1 MNFLDVLRAVFMLGL
16 PMVALS
22 WVIFSWIFLS
32 GEIDRQEKRDAI
44 KARVKKLRTLP
55 SLNGNRGKRYLYDK
69 WVWFGSG
76 FYGLAGIWTLIVIEL
91 GELAGFLGNL
101 DSFSGLGETS
111 IVSFVINFFIDQL
124 GNLLQAFLWWGYWPA
139 DSILVWLGVA
149 YLGYWIGVE
158 LARHTQFESMA
169 QIVGLLRSKFNSTP
183 EEASR
188 HSDVAEPTEPE

>member
-1 MNFLDVLRAVFMLGL
+1 MLGL
-16 PMVALS
+16 PMVVLS

-44 KARVKKLRTLP
+44 KAQVKKLKTLP
-55 SLNGNRGKRYLYDK
+55 SLDGNRGKRYLYDK

-76 FYGLAGIWTLIVIEL
+76 FYGLAGIWTLIIIEL
-91 GELAGFLGNL
+91 GELIGFLGNL
-101 DSFSGLGETS
+101 STFSGFGDTS
-111 IVSFVINFFIDQL
+111 IISFVVDFFIDQL

-149 YLGYWIGVE
+149 YLGYWVGVE

-169 QIVGLLRSKFNSTP
+169 QIVSLLRNKFNSPP
-183 EEASR
+183 EKPSN
-188 HSDVAEPTEPE
+188 HSVPSETTAEKAELE

>member
-1 MNFLDVLRAVFMLGL
+1 LNFLDGLRAVLMLGL
-16 PMVALS
+16 PMVVLS
-22 WVIFSWIFLS
+22 WLIFSWIFLS
-32 GEIDRQEKRDAI
+32 GEIDRAEKRDAI
-44 KARVKKLRTLP
+44 KAQVKKLKTLS
-55 SLNGNRGKRYLYDK
+55 SLDGNRGKRYLYDK

-91 GELAGFLGNL
+91 GELYGFLSNL
-101 DSFSGLGETS
+101 SSFSGFGDIS
-111 IVSFVINFFIDQL
+111 IVSLVVDFFIGQL

-169 QIVGLLRSKFNSTP
+169 QIVSLLRSKFNSP
-183 EEASR
+183 PKQPSEP
-188 HSDVAEPTEPE
+188 AEPE